1 MDSEDLIK
9 QYFKLNA
16 DEKDVLL
23 GQIVRRY
30 FDLNLNRG
38 FSIEQICNAIDGI
51 IEQAN
56 KDENYEWSQA
66 FLDIKLEIIKV
77 IEKYNGL

>member
-23 GQIVRRY
+23 GEIVRRY